1 MTTTEQNGDSPLRA
15 ANAGG
20 PADVARGTVPVLFG
34 PTQCSPQ
41 VAEHL
46 RKAARLRFLSLAFE
60 CPREGWQEQLDSL
73 AAEIAEDDLR
83 RVARLAREEASPELY
98 HTTFGPGGPAAPREI
113 SYSDTIV
120 SGQLI
125 AELQAFY
132 EAFAYRPTVEEP
144 PDHIAVELGYLG
156 YLHLK
161 IAYAA
166 ANDDEG
172 RADVA
177 ADAAKRFAESHLAN
191 ILGPLIPI
199 LEACGIGYLE
209 AAAASLRSVQVPSAG
224 REPE

>member
-1 MTTTEQNGDSPLRA
+1 MTTTEQNGDSPLGSICSSA
-15 ANAGG
+15 SIAG
-20 PADVARGTVPVLFG
+20 VKGTVPVLCG
-34 PTQCSPQ
+34 RQ

-46 RKAARLRFLSLAFE
+46 RKAARLRFLALVFE

-83 RVARLAREEASPELY
+83 HVARLAREEASPELH

-113 SYSDTIV
+113 SYSGTIV

-132 EAFAYRPTVEEP
+132 AAFAYRPTGDEP
-144 PDHIAVELGYLG
+144 PDHIAVELGYLS

-166 ANDDEG
+166 ANDDEA
-172 RADVA
+172 RADIA
-177 ADAAKRFAESHLAN
+177 ADAAKRFAESHVAS
-191 ILGPLIPI
+191 ILGPLVPI
-199 LEACGIGYLE
+199 LESCGIGYLE
-209 AAAASLRSVQVPSAG
+209 AAAASLRSVSVASSG
-224 REPE
+224 RDLE